1 MKTMWAGLNVLVI
14 SSMLL
19 HLFPTPTVFAASPI
33 LIGEVSWAGSSLS
46 TSDEWV
52 ELWNLSDATT
62 SLAGW
67 SLRGAGE
74 SGKVIPFSAD
84 AMIPPYGTY
93 IISNYVASDTKSV
106 LDVPPNVVTSTV
118 SLSNSALQFT
128 LVDSSGVVIDAAGDG
143 KVPPAGASLPAK
155 MTMIRT
161 LIPDTTSADG
171 WMNATTSSGFKPGT
185 TDLGSPGFCDGCQEP
200 PAVVEVDEVTIVDEQ
215 TTSSTTDFIL
225 DPATTTEDVIDA
237 IADSTEENNP
247 ITLDDST
254 TTEVV
259 IMSTSTDPVSSS
271 TEQIVETT
279 VAASPTITQQAVAII
294 ITPPKLA
301 YGMLRLNEVAPYPA
315 AGKEW
320 VEITSMD
327 KSQSISLKNCVLHDG
342 AGKILTISDM
352 TIDPSMSAFIVVQL
366 ASSKLNNSGD
376 SVALYDPEGRLI
388 DAMTYGTTKKGEV
401 WIRKSGGDGTWSKT
415 ATATPG
421 NENISFM
428 AVATNATTTAQT
440 IVNIATTSATTTQTG
455 RGDASAPT
463 QTTSTHTSPPSYA
476 PSTKNTKF
484 SLSTTTEIPPAPATK
499 TTKKTAAVAKPKTTA
514 TTTKKSTGTPA
525 PLSITFDMIDQE
537 QASSIRVR
545 LQGYVGTPPGLL
557 SKHAFVLQSPDG
569 RGLLIQLPT
578 TAKLP
583 EQGISV
589 IVTGSLHF
597 DNQNTPYLQLGA
609 KDKWAKVTSESK
621 ENIPTFRPVD
631 LTAPSSEDAWSLMH
645 VTGTVQGI
653 RGSVVHLD
661 LGDAEIDILFKPMI
675 GYRVQRLT
683 VGDEVTVSGVLD
695 TTVELP
701 RLIPRSDTEIAIIG
715 HKSTTIASTAAS
727 KNPLSDYAPIGA
739 AAGAI
744 ATTEGVKQW
753 HRRRKQRQLERKLTM
768 LQSSSV

>member
-33 LIGEVSWAGSSLS
+33 LIGEVAWAGSSPS
-46 TSDEWV
+46 TSDEWI
-52 ELWNLSDATT
+52 ELWNLGDATT

-67 SLRGAGE
+67 SLHGAGE
-74 SGKVIPFSAD
+74 SGKAIPFSAD
-84 AMIPPYGTY
+84 ATIPPYGTF
-93 IISNYVASDTKSV
+93 IISNYSASDTKSI
-106 LDVPPNVVTSTV
+106 LDIPPNVVTSTV
-118 SLSNSALQFT
+118 SLSNSAFQFT
-128 LVDSSGVVIDAAGDG
+128 LVDSLGVVVDTAGDG
-143 KVPPAGASLPAK
+143 KAPPAGASLPAK

-161 LIPDTTSADG
+161 LSPDTISTEG
-171 WMNATTSSGFKPGT
+171 WMNATISVGFKPGT
-185 TDLGSPGFCDGCQEP
+185 TDLGTPGFCDGCQEP
-200 PAVVEVDEVTIVDEQ
+200 PTFVGVDEVTIYDEEA
-215 TTSSTTDFIL
+215 TTSTTDIII

-247 ITLDDST
+247 IILDDST
-254 TTEVV
+254 TTEIVV
-259 IMSTSTDPVSSS
+259 MSTSTDPVSSS

-279 VAASPTITQQAVAII
+279 LAASPTVTQQAVAII
-294 ITPPKLA
+294 ITPPKPA

-320 VEITSMD
+320 IEITSMD

-342 AGKILTISDM
+342 AGKILTISDV
-352 TIDPSMSAFIVVQL
+352 TIDPSTSAFVVVQL
-366 ASSKLNNSGD
+366 TSSKLNNSGD

-388 DAMTYGTTKKGEV
+388 DAMTYGTTKKGDV

-415 ATATPG
+415 DAATPR
-421 NENISFM
+421 NENVNFM
-428 AVATNATTTAQT
+428 AVATNTTTTVET
-440 IVNIATTSATTTQTG
+440 IMNIATTTIEVG
-455 RGDASAPT
+455 RGNASAPT
-463 QTTSTHTSPPSYA
+463 QTTSTNTSLPSYA
-476 PSTKNTKF
+476 TSTKNTKF
-484 SLSTTTEIPPAPATK
+484 SLSTTAKVPPAPATK
-499 TTKKTAAVAKPKTTA
+499 TTKKT
-514 TTTKKSTGTPA
+514 TTKKSTTTPA
-525 PLSITFDMIDQE
+525 PLPITFDMIDQE
-537 QASSIRVR
+537 QAPSIRVR

-583 EQGISV
+583 AQGISV

-609 KDKWAKVTSESK
+609 KDKWTKVTSESK
-621 ENIPTFRPVD
+621 ENIPTFRLVD

-675 GYRVQRLT
+675 GYRVQRLV
-683 VGDEVTVSGVLD
+683 VGDELTISGILD
-695 TTVELP
+695 STTDPP
-701 RLIPRSDTEIAIIG
+701 RLIPRADTDISIIG
-715 HKSTTIASTAAS
+715 HASATIASTTTS

-744 ATTEGVKQW
+744 AITEGAKQW

-768 LQSSSV
+768 LQSSSM